1 MCISLGILKSTLYVQ
16 DIYVVKI
23 IPVSNSLGFGQC
35 QMLFLTFFSFVL
47 TSCFIIIITRV
58 LLPSCVPFHFPYLP
72 ECIGVFS
79 PQCLSQHLRVRVPDK
94 AWVPLPCGFCTSWT
108 VSTTLLKG
116 VFWVNS
122 PVFLRPML
130 HDRVRVIR
138 WLVSDSLWTESPS

>member
-23 IPVSNSLGFGQC
+23 IPVSNSLG
-35 QMLFLTFFSFVL
+35 QMLFLTFFFL
-47 TSCFIIIITRV
+47 CLIIITRV

-72 ECIGVFS
+72 ECIEVFS
-79 PQCLSQHLRVRVPDK
+79 PQCLSQHLRVRVPGK

-116 VFWVNS
+116 AF
-122 PVFLRPML
+122 
-130 HDRVRVIR
+130 
-138 WLVSDSLWTESPS
+138 

>member
-1 MCISLGILKSTLYVQ
+1 MGQIRWYHRKLLIQTKCACV
-16 DIYVVKI
+16 DIYVVKL
-23 IPVSNSLGFGQC
+23 IPVSNSLGFRQC
-35 QMLFLTFFSFVL
+35 QMLFLTFFFFVL
-47 TSCFIIIITRV
+47 PVV
-58 LLPSCVPFHFPYLP
+58 LLLSPVFCPFHFPYLP

-79 PQCLSQHLRVRVPDK
+79 PQCLSQHLRVPGK

-116 VFWVNS
+116 AFWVNC

-130 HDRVRVIR
+130 HGRVRVIR